1 MYGQDF
7 SAVCKTGCSSYT
19 FFPQTHSLN
28 LHLKS
33 DVNFDMVPAPQEAAV
48 FQAI

>member
-1 MYGQDF
+1 MD
-7 SAVCKTGCSSYT
+7 KTFLLSVSQAAPLT
-19 FFPQTHSLN
+19 LFFFQTHSLD

-48 FQAI
+48 FQGI